1 MKSKSFYFIV
11 CIKMDLSFQNSLRSS
26 SDIAQS
32 TEGRLES
39 GASTESILMLVI
51 TLASIIVLITCLL
64 CCYCYV
70 ISRIGQERYE
80 ENNHQQSDFRPGNL
94 LTLNTI

>member
-1 MKSKSFYFIV
+1 MKSEIFYLIV
-11 CIKMDLSFQNSLRSS
+11 CIKMDLSFQNSSKASS
-26 SDIAQS
+26 YTTQS
-32 TEGRLES
+32 MERGLET
-39 GASTESILMLVI
+39 GASTESILMLGI
-51 TLASIIVLITCLL
+51 TLTSIVVLITCIL

-70 ISRIGQERYE
+70 NSRIGEERYE